1 MKSNWRAV
9 DPTELWG
16 RRHLVRMLAVQE
28 IKARYKQSILGGLWA
43 VVRPLILM
51 IVFTYLF
58 GSVANLPASG
68 VPYPVF
74 VFAALIAWDL
84 FANIVIGC
92 ASSITSNKVLVER
105 LYCPRILFPVS
116 AVFVA
121 IFDFAIAFA
130 VFCVLMLLL
139 GVIPSANIIWLP
151 VLMLAVVLTGLA
163 VGLWL
168 AAIAVWLR
176 DVKFVVTYLMQLML
190 LLTPVGYGAAA
201 VPEKYAFI
209 VSWNPMASM
218 VEAFRWSL
226 LGTPGPDLQ
235 FGLMAAGVTAVLL
248 VGGVLFFN
256 TLERSFADVI

>member
-1 MKSNWRAV
+1 MW
-9 DPTELWG
+9 
-16 RRHLVRMLAVQE
+16 MLAMRD
-28 IKARYKQSILGGLWA
+28 IKVRYKQSILGGLWA
-43 VVRPLILM
+43 VVRPLMLM

-58 GSVANLPASG
+58 GAVANLPTNG
-68 VPYPVF
+68 LPYPVF

-92 ASSITSNKVLVER
+92 ASSITSHKVLVEK
-105 LYCPRILFPVS
+105 LYCPRLLFPVS
-116 AVFVA
+116 SVFVA

-130 VFCVLMLLL
+130 VFCILMLLL
-139 GVIPSANIIWLP
+139 GVVPSANIFWLP
-151 VLMLAVVLTGLA
+151 VLMLAVILTGLA

-176 DVKFVVTYLMQLML
+176 DVKFVVTYLVQLML

-201 VPEKYAFI
+201 VPEKFAFI

-235 FGLMAAGVTAVLL
+235 FGLMSTGLIAVLL
-248 VGGVLFFN
+248 AGGILFFN
-256 TLERSFADVI
+256 TLERSFSDVI